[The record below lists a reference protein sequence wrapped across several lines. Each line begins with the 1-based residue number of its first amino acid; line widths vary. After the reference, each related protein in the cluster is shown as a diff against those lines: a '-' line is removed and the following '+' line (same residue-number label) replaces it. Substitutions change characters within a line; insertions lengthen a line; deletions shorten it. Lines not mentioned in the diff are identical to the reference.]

1 MALYRS
7 FFSKRQRPD
16 PLNQGCQPLRMYPHK
31 DRIFGLDFV
40 YQNVTTFRRHK
51 YLETLKN
58 RYQTLG
64 TTYGVRV
71 FNRRG
76 ILTSDPENIKTI
88 LSTRFKDYSLGNRVP
103 IMGPLL
109 GRGIFVSDGQDW
121 SHSRALLRPNFVKEQ
136 VADLRMIETHL
147 AQLLKLIPSDGRTVI
162 ELQDLF
168 LRFTLDSAT
177 DFLFG
182 HSLHTLSRGTAKDQQ
197 FGQAFALA
205 LDDIA
210 LQFRLGP
217 WRALR
222 RPNREALAAYEICR
236 GYVEGFVS
244 DAIAYRQGKANS
256 SDKNSS
262 DRSYFLKELAQAT
275 DDRDRIRDELLNIL
289 IAGRDT
295 TASLLGSLFY
305 VLARHPDVWQKLRS
319 EVAAQLQGA
328 APNYEQ
334 LRNLQYTR
342 YCINETLRLYPPVPN
357 NTKMAVCD
365 TILPRGGGPKG
376 DGPVFVPKGCTMI
389 YTVYAMHR
397 RTDLFGPDA
406 EEYRPERWATQRFSW
421 EFLPFNGGPR
431 ICLGQQYA
439 LTEAMYVL
447 VRFAQTF
454 QTIEARDS
462 APWTEQ
468 LTLTLSSSNGVKV
481 RLKGA

>member
-7 FFSKRQRPD
+7 FFPKRQRPD

-40 YQNVTTFRRHK
+40 YQNVITFRRHK

-182 HSLHTLSRGTAKDQQ
+182 HSLHTLSRGTPKDQQ

-236 GYVEGFVS
+236 EYVEGFVS
-244 DAIAYRQGKANS
+244 DAIAYRQGKANL

-262 DRSYFLKELAQAT
+262 D
-275 DDRDRIRDELLNIL
+275 
-289 IAGRDT
+289 
-295 TASLLGSLFY
+295 
-305 VLARHPDVWQKLRS
+305 
-319 EVAAQLQGA
+319 
-328 APNYEQ
+328 
-334 LRNLQYTR
+334 
-342 YCINETLRLYPPVPN
+342 
-357 NTKMAVCD
+357 
-365 TILPRGGGPKG
+365 
-376 DGPVFVPKGCTMI
+376 
-389 YTVYAMHR
+389 
-397 RTDLFGPDA
+397 
-406 EEYRPERWATQRFSW
+406 
-421 EFLPFNGGPR
+421 
-431 ICLGQQYA
+431 
-439 LTEAMYVL
+439 
-447 VRFAQTF
+447 
-454 QTIEARDS
+454 
-462 APWTEQ
+462 
-468 LTLTLSSSNGVKV
+468 
-481 RLKGA
+481 